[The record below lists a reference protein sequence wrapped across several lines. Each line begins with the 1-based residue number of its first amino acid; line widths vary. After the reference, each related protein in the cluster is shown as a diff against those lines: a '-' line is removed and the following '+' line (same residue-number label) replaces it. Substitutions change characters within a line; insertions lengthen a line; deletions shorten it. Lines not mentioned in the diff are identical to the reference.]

1 MTGDPVLVWGMETP
15 RAPRHIQSVPEH
27 GLDPQLKTLVQYW
40 SGKSV
45 AGRLPARADID
56 PLDFR
61 QMLGRVL
68 LVDVVRE
75 GDRRRYR
82 YRLFGTEFVFYHHGD
97 LTGRYLD
104 DIANAEFRSELLAQ
118 YEAALFT
125 RQPQY
130 MTYDYIVEAERHRF
144 QAVLLPLARDG
155 VNVDMVLG
163 CGVRVA
169 VI

>member
-1 MTGDPVLVWGMETP
+1 METP
-15 RAPRHIQSVPEH
+15 RAPRHIQPVPEH

-40 SGKSV
+40 SGKCT
-45 AGRLPARADID
+45 ADRLPARADLD

-61 QMLGRVL
+61 QLLGRVL
-68 LVDVVRE
+68 LVDVLHE

-82 YRLFGTEFVFYHHGD
+82 YRLFGTEFIFYHQRD

-104 DIANAEFRSELLAQ
+104 EIVNIDFRSELLAQ
-118 YEAALFT
+118 YDAALST

-144 QAVLLPLARDG
+144 HAALLPLAADG
-155 VNVDMVLG
+155 ATVNMVLG